1 MGKLAVP
8 VVIDLDDAS
17 GEIPSEFLSATV
29 ANRHAANALTITFAA
44 VGNQAATSFELLAGE
59 QFIFESIGVPYE
71 TVTVNASS
79 SKASIV
85 YTKV

>member
-8 VVIDLDDAS
+8 VVILLDDAS
-17 GEIPSEFLSATV
+17 GAIPSEFLSATV
-29 ANRHAANALTITFAA
+29 ANRHATSALTITFAA
-44 VGNQAATSFELLAGE
+44 VGNQPATSFELLAGE

-71 TVTVNASS
+71 AVTVDASDS
-79 SKASIV
+79 QATIV